1 MSEIQSQCLIV
12 CLEIIQVNSK
22 VSMKKSSEHNTLQ
35 QAKPTQVGRLAQ
47 MISKVGL
54 CMPVVTLVVVVAFI
68 CS

>member
-1 MSEIQSQCLIV
+1 
-12 CLEIIQVNSK
+12 
-22 VSMKKSSEHNTLQ
+22 MKKSSEHNNLQ
-35 QAKPTQVGRLAQ
+35 QAKPTRVGRLAQ

>member
-1 MSEIQSQCLIV
+1 
-12 CLEIIQVNSK
+12 
-22 VSMKKSSEHNTLQ
+22 MKKSSEYNNLQ

-47 MISKVGL
+47 MTSKVGL